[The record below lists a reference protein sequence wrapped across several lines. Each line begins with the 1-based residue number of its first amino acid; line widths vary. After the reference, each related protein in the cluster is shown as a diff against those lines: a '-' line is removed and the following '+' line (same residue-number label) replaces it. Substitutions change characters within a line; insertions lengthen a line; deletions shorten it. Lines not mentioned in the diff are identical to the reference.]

1 MATTPKK
8 KKFDATLSIEDKLT
22 QVLMGLEYQYAS
34 MLQERLT
41 EVFNTNKKDFAKFI
55 DWLDSE
61 DGEYFMDTS
70 MLKGSYLL
78 QNLLHKTKAQF
89 ETDVENGDAKK
100 LEETASYMFDAGM
113 DFVDYEWNEYNR
125 YK

>member
-8 KKFDATLSIEDKLT
+8 KKFDSTLSIEDKLT

-61 DGEYFMDTS
+61 DGEYFMNTS
-70 MLKGSYLL
+70 LLAGGDLL
-78 QNLLHKTKAQF
+78 QTLFDRTKGQF